1 MQISKSYF
9 VILSLYFL
17 NDMIKVV
24 IFYHLRERE
33 YNINFFFLYK
43 KKSQNSMENKFW
55 FNSMKNKMLSLY
67 YLLFRRA
74 TMKFNGMVE
83 VIKFFP
89 LSKMDV
95 SKRFSWNSF
104 CSFSHKKCKQNLMQF
119 LCHSFR
125 SACMHD
131 FFIINTLII
140 QK

>member
-24 IFYHLRERE
+24 IFYHLRERG
-33 YNINFFFLYK
+33 NTILIFFFIY

-83 VIKFFP
+83 VIKIFP